1 MMDKRLPGVL
11 KIRLTASI
19 FNRLS
24 TDSLIIYLTIFMVGK
39 IGSELAGATTIA
51 ILLVGFITNLYG
63 GAYSD
68 AKPNRW
74 ILPFG
79 WGAHT
84 LVMFPMLISINYSI
98 CFFILFYLVKNI
110 IFSFILPSAEKLIFN
125 HTNEGNR
132 RYFLQINSWLSGV
145 SSAMGILIGAYL
157 YTKGIEYV
165 IIFSMLMSLV
175 VSICYSYTQKHWSD
189 FNDIGKNNENGK
201 VTLVDYQHVF
211 KNKNAI
217 LIIASAIMLSGM
229 EFSFGQYIPVYISN
243 LSFYSFLN
251 EKLIPGIE
259 YFSWIKTISVICGM
273 FFSFYFILLIR
284 KSDKK
289 TSTRM
294 LVFSMSTFVLSYA
307 LMLFYIKS
315 PIFFASFAILSSLMG
330 VIYHPII
337 YSEYMNHID
346 KKRSGIYLSLHSLI
360 GRIGNV
366 LAGVILMISDTIGHN
381 GVILTILLM
390 GATSILIMVPIFR
403 NCGDIEG
410 IPVSYNN
417 DEYKKPSSTNT

>member
-1 MMDKRLPGVL
+1 
-11 KIRLTASI
+11 
-19 FNRLS
+19 
-24 TDSLIIYLTIFMVGK
+24 
-39 IGSELAGATTIA
+39 
-51 ILLVGFITNLYG
+51 
-63 GAYSD
+63 
-68 AKPNRW
+68 
-74 ILPFG
+74 
-79 WGAHT
+79 
-84 LVMFPMLISINYSI
+84 
-98 CFFILFYLVKNI
+98 
-110 IFSFILPSAEKLIFN
+110 
-125 HTNEGNR
+125 
-132 RYFLQINSWLSGV
+132 
-145 SSAMGILIGAYL
+145 
-157 YTKGIEYV
+157 
-165 IIFSMLMSLV
+165 
-175 VSICYSYTQKHWSD
+175 
-189 FNDIGKNNENGK
+189 
-201 VTLVDYQHVF
+201 
-211 KNKNAI
+211 
-217 LIIASAIMLSGM
+217 
-229 EFSFGQYIPVYISN
+229 
-243 LSFYSFLN
+243 
-251 EKLIPGIE
+251 
-259 YFSWIKTISVICGM
+259 
-273 FFSFYFILLIR
+273 
-284 KSDKK
+284 
-289 TSTRM
+289 M